1 MAYSSSRQ
9 EDIDL
14 EFWEACRAGDMST
27 FSRLLQDARVSRPVR
42 GTTPIVA
49 AVQWGQARA
58 YKSLLR
64 DPRISVNDQVTA
76 TGGHTLLHWSVMCSN
91 HQALLYLSRV
101 PGVDINSRNTMGESP
116 LMLAIKTKNAVAV
129 EMLLRMDDVNLDQEE
144 EEEKF
149 EDAAR
154 KWMDVRSRKDSSFRR
169 DMSRVILV
177 LLEKARERRSQERRE
192 REEAERLQR
201 ESDRRERLE
210 AARTQRQERLAAR
223 ERSLRERLDQRR
235 SDHWLF
241 HERQRQRRQEM
252 RDQEDARL
260 EEVVRRFEL
269 SNMTEAA
276 VVSLDSSDE
285 EEREFVVVEAAGEAA
300 DKFDQI
306 TRDLAGEEDKLT
318 KTVIRLTNQDQDT
331 TSGQDQELDDTDEVG
346 QSVNEIHEMVEEKI
360 KSILAMI
367 EKVRVKISE
376 REKCE
381 KPLDSR
387 HAREMELVGREHK
400 RSQVEMYRGFKSD
413 NKEISARHKAELET
427 WSRDAS
433 QTCAVFHRQDVEETE
448 LQDRHEKTAI
458 ALFQG
463 QEEEKREMVERH
475 KKEVDT
481 FLAEDEMMASLRTQS
496 KELHRHLSKLT
507 TKSEVVPCPECPVC
521 YESLQPPAKILQ
533 CVSGHLT
540 CLPCASKM
548 ERFDCPMCKQDFTGR
563 AIAMEQF
570 LRTLFH
576 AE

>member
-1 MAYSSSRQ
+1 MAYSTSRQ
-9 EDIDL
+9 EEIDL
-14 EFWEACRAGDMST
+14 EFWEACKAGDMST
-27 FSRLLQDARVSRPVR
+27 FSRLLHDARVSRPVR

-49 AVQWGQARA
+49 AVQFGHERA

-64 DPRISVNDQVTA
+64 DPRVNVNDQVTG
-76 TGGHTLLHWSVMCSN
+76 TGGHTLLHWSVMCGN
-91 HQALLYLSRV
+91 HQALLFLSKVR
-101 PGVDINSRNTMGESP
+101 GVDINSRNTMGESP
-116 LMLAIKTKNAVAV
+116 LMLAVKTKNAVAV

-144 EEEKF
+144 GEETF

-154 KWMDVRSRKDSSFRR
+154 KWMEATSRKDSSFRR

-177 LLEKARERRSQERRE
+177 LLAKARERRSLERQERQ
-192 REEAERLQR
+192 EAERLQR
-201 ESDRRERLE
+201 ETERRERLE
-210 AARTQRQERLAAR
+210 AARVQRQERLEAR
-223 ERSLRERLDQRR
+223 ERSMRERLDQRR

-241 HERQRQRRQEM
+241 HQRQRQRRQER

-260 EEVVRRFEL
+260 DEVVRRFEL
-269 SNMTEAA
+269 SNISDAA

-300 DKFDQI
+300 DKFDQM
-306 TRDLAGEEDKLT
+306 TRDLAQEDKLT
-318 KTVIRLTNQDQDT
+318 KTTIRLTNQDT
-331 TSGQDQELDDTDEVG
+331 TSEELDNTDEVG
-346 QSVNEIHEMVEEKI
+346 QSVNEIHEKVEEKI

-367 EKVRVKISE
+367 EKVGVKISE

-381 KPLDSR
+381 KPFSSR
-387 HAREMELVGREHK
+387 HALELEVLGRK
-400 RSQVEMYRGFKSD
+400 QKTLQVEMYRGFKAD
-413 NKEISARHKAELET
+413 NKEISARHKRELDS
-427 WSRDAS
+427 WSQDTS
-433 QTCAVFHRQDVEETE
+433 QSCSVFHRQDLEETE
-448 LQDRHEKTAI
+448 LQEQHEKTAI

-463 QEEEKREMVERH
+463 QEEERKEMVENH

-481 FLAEDEMMASLRTQS
+481 FLAEDEVMKSLRTQN

-540 CLPCASKM
+540 CLTCASKV
-548 ERFDCPMCKQDFTGR
+548 EKFDCPVCRQDFTGR

-576 AE
+576 AD

>member
-1 MAYSSSRQ
+1 MAYSSTRQ

-14 EFWEACRAGDMST
+14 EFWEACRSGDMST

-49 AVQWGQARA
+49 AVQYGHDRA

-64 DPRISVNDQVTA
+64 DPRINVNDTVSS
-76 TGGHTLLHWSVMCSN
+76 TGGHTLLHWTVMCYN
-91 HQALLYLSRV
+91 HKALLYLSKV

-129 EMLLRMDDVNLDQEE
+129 EMLLKMDDVNLDQEE
-144 EEEKF
+144 DEEKF
-149 EDAAR
+149 EDAAQ
-154 KWMDVRSRKDSSFRR
+154 KWIDVTSRKDSSFRR
-169 DMSRVILV
+169 DMSRVILA
-177 LLEKARERRSQERRE
+177 LLEKARERRREERL
-192 REEAERLQR
+192 EAERLQR
-201 ESDRRERLE
+201 ETE
-210 AARTQRQERLAAR
+210 RQERLEDAR
-223 ERSLRERLDQRR
+223 IQRQLRLEASERRLNQRR

-252 RDQEDARL
+252 REQEDARL
-260 EEVVRRFEL
+260 DEVVRRFEL
-269 SNMTEAA
+269 SNITEAA

-300 DKFDQI
+300 DKLDQL
-306 TRDLAGEEDKLT
+306 TRDLAEEEKLT
-318 KTVIRLTNQDQDT
+318 KTVIRLTNQEAA
-331 TSGQDQELDDTDEVG
+331 SEELGNTDEVG
-346 QSVNEIHEMVEEKI
+346 QSVNELHEMVEEKI
-360 KSILAMI
+360 TSILAMI
-367 EKVRVKISE
+367 EKVRVKISD

-381 KPLDSR
+381 KPFDSR
-387 HAREMELVGREHK
+387 HARELEVLGREHK

-413 NKEISARHKAELET
+413 NKEISARHKRELDS
-427 WSRDAS
+427 WSRENNHACS
-433 QTCAVFHRQDVEETE
+433 VFHRQDLEETE
-448 LQDRHEKTAI
+448 LTERHEKTAI

-463 QEEEKREMVERH
+463 QEEEMKEMLETH

-481 FLAEDEMMASLRTQS
+481 FLAEDEVMKSLRTQN
-496 KELHRHLSKLT
+496 KELHGHLSKLT

-540 CLPCASKM
+540 CLPCASKV

>member
-1 MAYSSSRQ
+1 MAYSSTRQ

-49 AVQWGQARA
+49 AVQFGQDRA

-64 DPRISVNDQVTA
+64 DPRINVNDTVA
-76 TGGHTLLHWSVMCSN
+76 STGGHTLLHWTVMCSN
-91 HQALLYLSRV
+91 HKALLYLSKV

-129 EMLLRMDDVNLDQEE
+129 EMLLRMEDVNLDQEE

-154 KWMDVRSRKDSSFRR
+154 KWMEVTSRKDSSFRR

-177 LLEKARERRSQERRE
+177 LLEKAKERRSQESL
-192 REEAERLQR
+192 EAERLQR
-201 ESDRRERLE
+201 ETERQERLE
-210 AARTQRQERLAAR
+210 AARIQRQERLEAR
-223 ERSLRERLDQRR
+223 ERSLRDRLDQRR

-241 HERQRQRRQEM
+241 HQRQRQRRQEM

-269 SNMTEAA
+269 SNITEAA

-300 DKFDQI
+300 DKFDQM
-306 TRDLAGEEDKLT
+306 TRDLAEEEKLT
-318 KTVIRLTNQDQDT
+318 KTVIRLTNQEAA
-331 TSGQDQELDDTDEVG
+331 SEELDNTDEVG
-346 QSVNEIHEMVEEKI
+346 QSVNEIHEKVEEKI

-367 EKVRVKISE
+367 EKVRVKIYDRE
-376 REKCE
+376 RCE
-381 KPLDSR
+381 KPFDSR
-387 HAREMELVGREHK
+387 HARELEVLGREQK

-413 NKEISARHKAELET
+413 NKEISARHKSELDS
-427 WSRDAS
+427 WSQDTN
-433 QTCAVFHRQDVEETE
+433 QTCSVFHRQDLEETE
-448 LQDRHEKTAI
+448 LTERHEKTAI

-463 QEEEKREMVERH
+463 QEEERKEMVETH

-481 FLAEDEMMASLRTQS
+481 FLAEDEVMKSLRTQN
-496 KELHRHLSKLT
+496 KELHGHLSKLT

-540 CLPCASKM
+540 CLPCASKV

>member
-1 MAYSSSRQ
+1 MAYSTGRQ

-14 EFWEACRAGDMST
+14 EFWEACKAGDMST

-49 AVQWGQARA
+49 AVQFGHERA

-64 DPRISVNDQVTA
+64 DPRVSVNDQVTS
-76 TGGHTLLHWSVMCSN
+76 TGGHTLLHWAVMCGN
-91 HQALLYLSRV
+91 HQALLFLSKV
-101 PGVDINSRNTMGESP
+101 AGVDINSRNTMGESP
-116 LMLAIKTKNAVAV
+116 LMLAVKTKNAVAV
-129 EMLLRMDDVNLDQEE
+129 EMLLKMEDVNLDQEE
-144 EEEKF
+144 EEETF

-154 KWMDVRSRKDSSFRR
+154 KWMNATSRKDSSFRR

-177 LLEKARERRSQERRE
+177 LLAKARERRRVGTQEREEREE

-201 ESDRRERLE
+201 ETERLE
-210 AARTQRQERLAAR
+210 AARLQREERLEAR

-235 SDHWLF
+235 SDHWMF
-241 HERQRQRRQEM
+241 HQRQRQRRQEI

-269 SNMTEAA
+269 SNITEAA

-285 EEREFVVVEAAGEAA
+285 DEREFVVVEAAGEAA
-300 DKFDQI
+300 DKFDQM
-306 TRDLAGEEDKLT
+306 TRDVVQEDKLS
-318 KTVIRLTNQDQDT
+318 KTIIRLTNQDKI
-331 TSGQDQELDDTDEVG
+331 SEELDNTDEVG
-346 QSVNEIHEMVEEKI
+346 QSVNEIHEKVEEKI

-367 EKVRVKISE
+367 EKVGVKISE

-381 KPLDSR
+381 KPFDCRQALELEALGR
-387 HAREMELVGREHK
+387 REK
-400 RSQVEMYRGFKSD
+400 ADQVEMYRGFKWD
-413 NKEISARHKAELET
+413 NKEISARHKRELDS
-427 WSRDAS
+427 WSRDSS
-433 QTCAVFHRQDVEETE
+433 QSCAVFHRQDVEERE
-448 LQDRHEKTAI
+448 LQEQHEKTAI

-463 QEEEKREMVERH
+463 QEEERREMVEAH

-481 FLAEDEMMASLRTQS
+481 FLAEDEVMKCLRTQS

-540 CLPCASKM
+540 CLPCASKV

>member
-1 MAYSSSRQ
+1 MAYSTGRQ

-14 EFWEACRAGDMST
+14 EFWEACKAGDMST

-49 AVQWGQARA
+49 AVQFGHERA

-64 DPRISVNDQVTA
+64 DPRVSVNDQVTS
-76 TGGHTLLHWSVMCSN
+76 TGGHTLLHWAVMCGN
-91 HQALLYLSRV
+91 HQALLFLSKV
-101 PGVDINSRNTMGESP
+101 AGVDINSRNTMGESP
-116 LMLAIKTKNAVAV
+116 LMLAVKTKNAVAV
-129 EMLLRMDDVNLDQEE
+129 EMLLKMDEVNLDQEE
-144 EEEKF
+144 EEETF

-154 KWMDVRSRKDSSFRR
+154 KWMNATSRKDSSFRR

-177 LLEKARERRSQERRE
+177 LLAKARERRRVGTQEREE

-201 ESDRRERLE
+201 ETERLE
-210 AARTQRQERLAAR
+210 AARVQREERLEAR

-235 SDHWLF
+235 SDHWMF
-241 HERQRQRRQEM
+241 HQRQRQRRQEI

-269 SNMTEAA
+269 SNITEAA

-285 EEREFVVVEAAGEAA
+285 DEREFVVVEAAGEAA
-300 DKFDQI
+300 DKFDQM
-306 TRDLAGEEDKLT
+306 TRDVVQEDKLS
-318 KTVIRLTNQDQDT
+318 KTIIRLTNQDKI
-331 TSGQDQELDDTDEVG
+331 SEELDNTDEVG
-346 QSVNEIHEMVEEKI
+346 QSVNEIHEKVEEKI

-367 EKVRVKISE
+367 EKVGVKISE

-381 KPLDSR
+381 KPFDCRQALELEALGR
-387 HAREMELVGREHK
+387 REK
-400 RSQVEMYRGFKSD
+400 ADQVEMYRGFKWD
-413 NKEISARHKAELET
+413 NKEISARHKRELDS
-427 WSRDAS
+427 WSRDSS
-433 QTCAVFHRQDVEETE
+433 QSCAVFHRQDVEERE
-448 LQDRHEKTAI
+448 LQEQHEKTAI

-463 QEEEKREMVERH
+463 QEEERREMVEAH

-481 FLAEDEMMASLRTQS
+481 FLAEDEVMKCLRTQS

-540 CLPCASKM
+540 CLPCASKV

>member
-1 MAYSSSRQ
+1 MAYSTGRQ

-14 EFWEACRAGDMST
+14 EFWEACKAGDMST

-49 AVQWGQARA
+49 AVQFGHERA

-64 DPRISVNDQVTA
+64 DPRVSVNDQVTS
-76 TGGHTLLHWSVMCSN
+76 TGGHTLLHWAVMCGN
-91 HQALLYLSRV
+91 HQALLFLSKV
-101 PGVDINSRNTMGESP
+101 AGVDINSRNTMGESP
-116 LMLAIKTKNAVAV
+116 LMLAVKTKNAVAV
-129 EMLLRMDDVNLDQEE
+129 EMLLKMDEVNLDQEE
-144 EEEKF
+144 EEETF

-154 KWMDVRSRKDSSFRR
+154 KWMNATSRKDSSFRR

-177 LLEKARERRSQERRE
+177 LLAKARERRRVGTQEREEREE

-201 ESDRRERLE
+201 ETERLE
-210 AARTQRQERLAAR
+210 AARLQREERLEAR

-235 SDHWLF
+235 SDHWMF
-241 HERQRQRRQEM
+241 HQRQRQRRQEI

-269 SNMTEAA
+269 SNITEAA

-285 EEREFVVVEAAGEAA
+285 DEREFVVVEAAGEAA
-300 DKFDQI
+300 DKFDQM
-306 TRDLAGEEDKLT
+306 TRDVVQEDKLS
-318 KTVIRLTNQDQDT
+318 KTIIRLTNQDKI
-331 TSGQDQELDDTDEVG
+331 SEELDNTDEVG
-346 QSVNEIHEMVEEKI
+346 QSVNEIHEKVEEKI

-367 EKVRVKISE
+367 EKVGVKISE

-381 KPLDSR
+381 KPFDCRQALELEALGR
-387 HAREMELVGREHK
+387 REK
-400 RSQVEMYRGFKSD
+400 ADQVEMYRGFKWD
-413 NKEISARHKAELET
+413 NKEISARHKRELDS
-427 WSRDAS
+427 WSRDSS
-433 QTCAVFHRQDVEETE
+433 QSCAVFHRQDVEERE
-448 LQDRHEKTAI
+448 LQEQHEKTAI

-463 QEEEKREMVERH
+463 QEEERREMVEAH

-481 FLAEDEMMASLRTQS
+481 FLAEDEVMKCLRTQS

-540 CLPCASKM
+540 CLPCASKV

>member
-1 MAYSSSRQ
+1 
-9 EDIDL
+9 
-14 EFWEACRAGDMST
+14 
-27 FSRLLQDARVSRPVR
+27 
-42 GTTPIVA
+42 
-49 AVQWGQARA
+49 
-58 YKSLLR
+58 
-64 DPRISVNDQVTA
+64 
-76 TGGHTLLHWSVMCSN
+76 MCGN
-91 HQALLYLSRV
+91 HQALLYLSKV
-101 PGVDINSRNTMGESP
+101 AGVDINSRNTMGESP
-116 LMLAIKTKNAVAV
+116 LMLAVKTKNAVAV

-144 EEEKF
+144 EEETF

-154 KWMDVRSRKDSSFRR
+154 KWMNSTSRKDSSFRR

-177 LLEKARERRSQERRE
+177 LLAKARERRRVGREE

-201 ESDRRERLE
+201 ETERLE
-210 AARTQRQERLAAR
+210 AARLQREERLEAR

-235 SDHWLF
+235 SDHWMF
-241 HERQRQRRQEM
+241 HQRQRQRRQEI

-269 SNMTEAA
+269 SNITEAA

-285 EEREFVVVEAAGEAA
+285 DEREFVVVEAAGEAA
-300 DKFDQI
+300 DKFDQM
-306 TRDLAGEEDKLT
+306 TRDVVQEDKLS
-318 KTVIRLTNQDQDT
+318 KTIVRLTNQDK
-331 TSGQDQELDDTDEVG
+331 TSEELDNTDEVG
-346 QSVNEIHEMVEEKI
+346 QSVNEIHEKVEEKI

-367 EKVRVKISE
+367 EKVGVKISE

-381 KPLDSR
+381 KPFDCR
-387 HAREMELVGREHK
+387 HALELEALGRREKAE
-400 RSQVEMYRGFKSD
+400 QVEMYRGFKSD
-413 NKEISARHKAELET
+413 NKEISARHKRELDS
-427 WSRDAS
+427 WSRDSS
-433 QTCAVFHRQDVEETE
+433 QSCAVFHRQDVEERE
-448 LQDRHEKTAI
+448 LQEQHEKTAI

-463 QEEEKREMVERH
+463 QEEERREMVEAH

-481 FLAEDEMMASLRTQS
+481 FLAEDEVMQSLRTQS

-540 CLPCASKM
+540 CLPCASKV